1 MYHITETKAHSEQ
14 RANAVESFIENTIN
28 FVHGAPMNSSDY
40 KAIAKLKSQAKKT
53 DDASDIVIVLNEA
66 VTIICK
72 AAVFN
77 D

>member
-1 MYHITETKAHSEQ
+1 MYHITETKANTIE

-28 FVHGAPMNSSDY
+28 FMRVKVEQLDY
-40 KAIAKLKSQAKKT
+40 KAIAKLKAQAKTT
-53 DDASDIVIVLNEA
+53 DDASDIIETLNEA

-77 D
+77 E